1 MYPKVLTNLLSQTK
15 MKKLYLNTGEFN
27 TIFNDLKDSFSGDLT
42 TDNKDYNLTIKSKWA
57 KGKITGT
64 HFEKEVSYMHF
75 DLTFYNDVNLSIE
88 SFQGAPL
95 FFAYCEEGSLT
106 HSFGAYGERKSLKK
120 QQTGILSNTSAIN
133 TVLYFESFKRI
144 QFSLIVMPITVSSKD
159 ESFELISQLRR
170 IFTNESGNYIYIG
183 HQNPKITQKLKELK
197 SIPQKGAVRSL
208 LQKSIMSTILELEV
222 AQHSYNYTTMIAPF
236 MHLATKQI
244 DELKRISH
252 LNFSE
257 VLHSIGFGSKS
268 YIPKLLKERY
278 HTLNKHYPENS
289 LAKTA

>member
-1 MYPKVLTNLLSQTK
+1 
-15 MKKLYLNTGEFN
+15 MKKLYLNTGEFD

-42 TDNKDYNLTIKSKWA
+42 TTNNDYNLAIRSKWA

-64 HFEKEVSYMHF
+64 HFEKEISYMHF
-75 DLTFYNDVNLSIE
+75 DLTFHSDVSLSVE
-88 SFQGAPL
+88 SFQSAPI

-106 HSFGAYGERKSLKK
+106 HSFGANGEKKNLKK
-120 QQTGILSNTSAIN
+120 QQTGILNNTSAIN

-144 QFSLIVMPITVSSKD
+144 QFSLIIMPITVSVKD
-159 ESFELISQLRR
+159 ESFEVISQLKRT
-170 IFTNESGNYIYIG
+170 FTNESGSYIYIG
-183 HQNPKITQKLKELK
+183 QQNPKITQKLKELK
-197 SIPQKGAVRSL
+197 TIVQKGTVRSL
-208 LQKSIMSTILELEV
+208 LQKSIMSSILELEI
-222 AQHSYNYTTMIAPF
+222 AQHSYNYATMIAPF

-244 DELKRISH
+244 GELKRISH

-257 VLHSIGFGSKS
+257 VLNSIGFGGKS

-278 HTLNKHYPENS
+278 HVLNKDYPQNS

>member
-1 MYPKVLTNLLSQTK
+1 

-27 TIFNDLKDSFSGDLT
+27 TIFNDLSDSFGGQLT
-42 TDNKDYNLTIKSKWA
+42 TTNNDYNLAIKSKWA

-75 DLTFYNDVNLSIE
+75 DLMFHNDVSLSIE
-88 SFQGAPL
+88 SFQGAPI

-106 HSFGAYGERKSLKK
+106 HSFGANGEKKSLKK
-120 QQTGILSNTSAIN
+120 QQTGILNNTSAIN

-144 QFSLIVMPITVSSKD
+144 QFSLIVMPITVSAKD
-159 ESFELISQLRR
+159 ESFELVSQLKRM
-170 IFTNESGNYIYIG
+170 FTNESGNYIYIG
-183 HQNPKITQKLKELK
+183 HQNPKITEKLVELRT
-197 SIPQKGAVRSL
+197 IPQKGKVRSL

-236 MHLATKQI
+236 MNLATRQI
-244 DELKRISH
+244 GEIKRISH
-252 LNFSE
+252 MNFSE

-268 YIPKLLKERY
+268 YIPRLLKEKY
-278 HTLNKHYPENS
+278 HTLNKYPENS